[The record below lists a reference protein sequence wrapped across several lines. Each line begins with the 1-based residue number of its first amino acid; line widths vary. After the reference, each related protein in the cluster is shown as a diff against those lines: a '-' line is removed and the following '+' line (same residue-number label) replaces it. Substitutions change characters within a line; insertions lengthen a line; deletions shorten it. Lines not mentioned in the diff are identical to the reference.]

1 MPENS
6 RIDHLRSYMADN
18 GLSAALLLK
27 PANQQYIT
35 KFKAIIYSR
44 PIVLFVT
51 PDKTTMIVPGLE
63 ERHAGEEAGVDE
75 LIVYYEHPEKADQGV
90 SAWDE
95 LARMVKGLGA
105 KPVIGVEQSF
115 IPVSLIRMLHGW
127 GAEAANLDRLL
138 LGSRLIKDD
147 EELDLLRQAG
157 ELVNMAELTTLNELK
172 AGRSELEVESMGDV
186 AMLRLASEKFT
197 GQVVEGMA
205 MTTSGVERTVLPHA
219 LSSARCFDQREILI
233 HSRQVGLQ
241 GYRAECERTVFI
253 GRPTDRQAEVFQ
265 AAYEAQQAAIA
276 AVKAGAT
283 CKSVD
288 DAARSV
294 IRAAG
299 LAEYSIHR
307 TGHGLG
313 LEAHEAPYLR
323 FDDETLLQAGMV
335 VSIEPGIYVPGVGG
349 FRHSDT
355 VIVTE
360 TGGELIT
367 KAPAKLDE
375 VIF

>member
-1 MPENS
+1 MSENS
-6 RIDHLRSYMADN
+6 RIDRLRSYMADN

-27 PANQQYIT
+27 PANQHYIT

-44 PIVLFVT
+44 PIVVFVT
-51 PDKTTMIVPGLE
+51 ADKTTMIVPGLE

-75 LIVYYEHPEKADQGV
+75 LIVYYEHPEKADRGV
-90 SAWDE
+90 SAWDA
-95 LARMVKGLGA
+95 LAGLVKGLGA
-105 KPVIGVEQSF
+105 KPVIGVEESVC
-115 IPVSLIRMLHGW
+115 PVGLAGMLRDW
-127 GAEAANLDRLL
+127 GAEPADLDSLIIGLRLV
-138 LGSRLIKDD
+138 KDD
-147 EELDLLRQAG
+147 EELDLLRRAG
-157 ELVNMAELTTLNELK
+157 ELVNLAVTTTLGELRP
-172 AGRSELEVESMGDV
+172 GRSELEVESLGDV
-186 AMLRLASEKFT
+186 AMLRRAGERFP
-197 GQVVEGMA
+197 GQVVEGLA

-233 HSRQVGLQ
+233 HSRQIGLQ

-276 AVKAGAT
+276 AIRAGAT
-283 CKSVD
+283 CKSID
-288 DAARSV
+288 QAARGV
-294 IRAAG
+294 IQAAG
-299 LAEYSIHR
+299 LGEYAVHR

-323 FDDETLLQAGMV
+323 FDDDSPLRAGMV

-360 TGGELIT
+360 TGGEVIT
-367 KAPAKLDE
+367 RAPAALDE